1 MGLRQ
6 NVRAPWASGAYTK
19 LLLAAVPMQV
29 DPQLPP
35 DVILHAWVLLIM
47 QTVQGAAH
55 HCVHLR
61 PRTRGRKT
69 TSSDARGKP
78 RGGGEAQLPHTAYAQ
93 WVTCH
98 SAKQET
104 LSPGGRSCPED
115 GESQT
120 LKQSLA
126 VSKVTGQLCSPFS
139 RLPYFGFFFFLATLL
154 SLWDLSFST
163 RD

>member
-1 MGLRQ
+1 MPEE
-6 NVRAPWASGAYTK
+6 N
-19 LLLAAVPMQV
+19 
-29 DPQLPP
+29 
-35 DVILHAWVLLIM
+35 
-47 QTVQGAAH
+47 
-55 HCVHLR
+55 
-61 PRTRGRKT
+61 RG
-69 TSSDARGKP
+69 
-78 RGGGEAQLPHTAYAQ
+78 GGGEAQLPHTAYAQ

-104 LSPGGRSCPED
+104 LSPGGWSCPED
-115 GESQT
+115 SESQT

-139 RLPYFGFFFFLATLL
+139 RLPSFGFFFFLATLL

>member
-1 MGLRQ
+1 MGLGQ
-6 NVRAPWASGAYTK
+6 NVRAPWASGAQTK

-47 QTVQGAAH
+47 QPVQGAAH

-78 RGGGEAQLPHTAYAQ
+78 GVGERRHSPHTEPTPSGSP
-93 WVTCH
+93 VTRQNKKH
-98 SAKQET
+98 
-104 LSPGGRSCPED
+104 
-115 GESQT
+115 
-120 LKQSLA
+120 
-126 VSKVTGQLCSPFS
+126 
-139 RLPYFGFFFFLATLL
+139 
-154 SLWDLSFST
+154 
-163 RD
+163 